1 MDRTTPFTPR
11 APRRWELF
19 TFALLGVTAASAF
32 AGLVVLVTYLGMYRA
47 VSTEG
52 RSGTSAVVDLAMRH
66 ATGFDQI
73 HFALVI
79 AYLVAFSWWHR
90 DTRRLL
96 QSVGVTD
103 AGAVKHWTVRAW
115 NVLLLV
121 SFAFRLLGASTIVH
135 PYDADATR
143 SELLSSLRNYA
154 AGYSVRLLA
163 LVLLLIGVWRI
174 RVQVRQAVATSLA
187 APTPRDLGLR
197 PDPTPAA
204 PLAPTRGDAALPMAA
219 LPRADDEFWAR
230 VSALS
235 AAKGADLALLES
247 TSTLVRRWLLVRAGD
262 SIDKVRAA
270 IPAGSVVTVFPE
282 PLGPG
287 GSAPEE
293 PPAAEPGTEWFGL
306 IEDAGMLRFQ
316 LLLPTRLPVW
326 LAQARLAG
334 RYGLYRADD
343 PAALTAVM
351 PSSADLAAGDD
362 QPTGLGRASSR

>member
-121 SFAFRLLGASTIVH
+121 SFAFRLLGASTTVH

-143 SELLSSLRNYA
+143 SELLSSLRKPRRGVLGPPAGSRPPADRRLADPGPGPPGGGDVARRADPAGSRPAPGSHAGRA
-154 AGYSVRLLA
+154 AGADPGRCGPA
-163 LVLLLIGVWRI
+163 DGGATARRRRVLGPRERAVGGEGR
-174 RVQVRQAVATSLA
+174 RPGAAGKHVDPGTAVAAGEGRRLDRQGTC
-187 APTPRDLGLR
+187 RDPGRQRRHGLS
-197 PDPTPAA
+197 
-204 PLAPTRGDAALPMAA
+204 
-219 LPRADDEFWAR
+219 RA
-230 VSALS
+230 
-235 AAKGADLALLES
+235 
-247 TSTLVRRWLLVRAGD
+247 VRAG
-262 SIDKVRAA
+262 RLG
-270 IPAGSVVTVFPE
+270 AGGTPGRRTRHGVV
-282 PLGPG
+282 
-287 GSAPEE
+287 
-293 PPAAEPGTEWFGL
+293 GL
-306 IEDAGMLRFQ
+306 IEDAWMLRFQ